1 MLRLFTRSV
10 IYCRINT
17 KFPSP
22 QPLGVEW
29 EESSEKYTDYYLTV
43 SVIPLSHPLFGR
55 VLDPALQLMFADRI
69 LLNLGTR
76 NMVLDPAI
84 QWVTAAGVTVNMTE
98 KVSPS
103 NTPAGWQAM
112 EIGDW

>member
-1 MLRLFTRSV
+1 MLQLFTRSV

-22 QPLGVEW
+22 QPLGVW
-29 EESSEKYTDYYLTV
+29 EESSVKYTDYYLTV

-55 VLDPALQLMFADRI
+55 SQDVALQLMFAERI

-76 NMVLDPAI
+76 NVLLDPVI
-84 QWVTAAGVTVNMTE
+84 QWLTPAGVTVSMTD
-98 KVSPS
+98 KVMPV